1 MRQTSA
7 CPHAN
12 IPARFEINRTARLS
26 VDAAGEKGP
35 EISTD
40 LLETR
45 DHVASL
51 ANVSHVAGRDATV
64 SCDVV

>member
-1 MRQTSA
+1 MPRTRRASQGGY
-7 CPHAN
+7 CYHVL
-12 IPARFEINRTARLS
+12 NRN
-26 VDAAGEKGP
+26 AAGEKGP
-35 EISTD
+35 EIFTD